1 MTQVSEITTL
11 TGQVHGPVFQPG
23 QDGYTEEVAGFQTG
37 VPSSP
42 AVVVGATRPE
52 DVAAAVRFAA
62 SHDLPVAVQSTG
74 HGLVTGA
81 DGGVLISTR
90 RMTGVEIDPATS
102 TARAEAGVH
111 WGAVITAAA
120 EHGLAPL
127 SGSAPDVGVVGYT
140 LGGGFSLMGRKYGRA
155 ADQVRALDVVTAD
168 GELRHVTAD
177 TEAELFQALLLGGRD
192 NFGIVT
198 SLEFGL
204 VPVTTLYGGGLYFG
218 PEHLGDVLR
227 GWRDWAATAPEEVTT
242 SVAMVPMPDLPMVP
256 EPLRGKHIAQIRIAY
271 LGDAD
276 AGERL
281 VEPLRAIGPRLIDSL
296 TEMPFTKSGSIAN
309 EPPHPHAYRGDN
321 TTTRELTDPMIDTIL
336 ELAGPDAPVE
346 TVLLVDLLGGKL
358 ALEND
363 AARFTVRALSIV
375 DSETAGEVKAAH
387 GKLFTALRPWSTGKL
402 LTFVY
407 GEHDPHEQA
416 PAAFGEPCLRRLTE
430 VKAKYD
436 PSNVFRLSHNI
447 RPS

>member
-1 MTQVSEITTL
+1 MTRVSEITTL
-11 TGQVHGPVFQPG
+11 AGQVRGPVFQPG
-23 QDGYTEEVAGFQTG
+23 QDGYAEEVAGFQTG

-42 AVVVGATRPE
+42 AVVVGATE
-52 DVAAAVRFAA
+52 ADDVAAAVRYAA
-62 SHDLPVAVQSTG
+62 AHGLPVVVQSTG

-81 DGGVLISTR
+81 DGGVLVSTR
-90 RMTGVEIDPATS
+90 RMTAVEIDPASS

-111 WGAVITAAA
+111 WGAVIAAAA

-140 LGGGFSLMGRKYGRA
+140 LGGGFSLLGRKYGRA
-155 ADQVRALDVVTAD
+155 AEQVRALDVVTAD
-168 GELRHVTAD
+168 GELRHVTAE
-177 TEAELFQALLLGGRD
+177 TEPDLFGALLGGRD

-198 SLEFGL
+198 ALEFGL

-218 PEHLGDVLR
+218 PDQLGDVLR
-227 GWRDWAATAPEEVTT
+227 GWRDWAATAPDEVTT

-256 EPLRGKHIAQIRIAY
+256 EPLRGKHIAQIRVAY
-271 LGDAD
+271 LGDAA

-296 TEMPFTKSGSIAN
+296 AEMPFTESGSIAS

-321 TTTRELTDPMIDTIL
+321 TTTGELTDPMIDTIL

-346 TVLLVDLLGGKL
+346 TVLLVDLLGGGYTRW
-358 ALEND
+358 ND

-375 DSETAGEVKAAH
+375 DDETADEVRAAH
-387 GKLFTALRPWSTGKL
+387 RKLFTALRPWSTGKL

-416 PAAFGEPCLRRLTE
+416 PAVFGETGLRELAGL
-430 VKAKYD
+430 KAKYD
-436 PSNVFRLSHNI
+436 PANTFRLSHNI
-447 RPS
+447 LPR